1 MTEKEDT
8 LEDLDIQQFKLVDGT
23 DIVAYINSTDGVM
36 ILLERP
42 MSVNCVH
49 QQNGYETYF
58 FTKYMPFSDN
68 NIVKL
73 NSRNV
78 ISVSPLR
85 SEIKEKY
92 IRAALNSSLEND
104 EMDEP
109 ELDDLIDTD
118 MEFELM
124 PSISKCIH

>member
-8 LEDLDIQQFKLVDGT
+8 LEDLDIQQFRLVDGT

-42 MSVNCVH
+42 MSVNCIH
-49 QQNGYETYF
+49 RQNGYETYF
-58 FTKYMPFSDN
+58 FTKYMPFSDT

-73 NSRNV
+73 NSKNV
-78 ISVSPLR
+78 ISICPLK

-92 IRAALNSSLEND
+92 IRAALKDGLEND
-104 EMDEP
+104 ETDEP
-109 ELDDLIDTD
+109 EIDDLLEPDI
-118 MEFELM
+118 EFELM